1 MVCKQGGKIKATQR
15 WRMNE
20 QNTEVADEFNYL
32 GVVLESTGGQNKHR
46 ILAKTNR
53 YQAPVGTDKC
63 ISATPN
69 NQTLKKF

>member
-32 GVVLESTGGQNKHR
+32 GVVLESTGG
-46 ILAKTNR
+46 
-53 YQAPVGTDKC
+53 
-63 ISATPN
+63 
-69 NQTLKKF
+69 